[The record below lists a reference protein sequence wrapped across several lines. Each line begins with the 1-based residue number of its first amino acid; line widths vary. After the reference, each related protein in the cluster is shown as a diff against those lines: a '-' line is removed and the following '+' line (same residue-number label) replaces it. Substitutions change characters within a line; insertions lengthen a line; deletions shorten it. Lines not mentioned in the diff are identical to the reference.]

1 LNPGHRTITLLAGEL
16 LDGGELKLS
25 LRISQ
30 VLGDP
35 TLDAFALISD
45 ILPKYSERKE
55 GRLLSLSPRSV
66 YRPLFYVADYAGK
79 THFEEHSRIFI
90 DNACSHIE
98 GCLLWLTRSS
108 VKYESPQ
115 VPFGP
120 LVYKLWKDGRITKEL
135 AGQLLKFNEVVNVP
149 SKHQTVQDF
158 LGLSLEERSFSV
170 LDAALSFVMMRK
182 LSMQL
187 FAILKQNGVTLPGEW
202 KEFKEEWL
210 SWDRRVRTI

>member
-1 LNPGHRTITLLAGEL
+1 
-16 LDGGELKLS
+16 
-25 LRISQ
+25 
-30 VLGDP
+30 
-35 TLDAFALISD
+35 
-45 ILPKYSERKE
+45 
-55 GRLLSLSPRSV
+55 
-66 YRPLFYVADYAGK
+66 
-79 THFEEHSRIFI
+79 
-90 DNACSHIE
+90 
-98 GCLLWLTRSS
+98 